1 MLPFNLSEK
10 IWKSLVSWCFQG
22 DHKGTLGR
30 KALISKLHAYGFD
43 TSSLKRNYLKNRY
56 QGVKMYNSYSVFNL
70 IIYGVSQG
78 SALGPI
84 LFNIFLCDIVLI
96 VKDIDI
102 AS

>member
-1 MLPFNLSEK
+1 
-10 IWKSLVSWCFQG
+10 
-22 DHKGTLGR
+22 
-30 KALISKLHAYGFD
+30 
-43 TSSLKRNYLKNRY
+43 
-56 QGVKMYNSYSVFNL
+56 MYNSYSVFNL